1 MKAKLLALSLSAIYA
16 LFLIGCKEETS
27 DEKARRLGLI
37 CINGYVFREI
47 YNKRLLGIGTTTLE
61 PLNITCENGK
71 VIVD

>member
-1 MKAKLLALSLSAIYA
+1 MIKTFIFCLFIV
-16 LFLIGCKEETS
+16 LFLIGCKLQT
-27 DEKARRLGLI
+27 DEAKRLGLI